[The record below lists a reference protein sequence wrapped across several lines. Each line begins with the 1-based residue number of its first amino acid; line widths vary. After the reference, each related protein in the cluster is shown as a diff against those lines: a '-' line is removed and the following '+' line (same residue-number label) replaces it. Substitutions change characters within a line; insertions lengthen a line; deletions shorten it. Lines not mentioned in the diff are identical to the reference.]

1 MFQHFVLCS
10 YRPDFSVLA
19 GGLCLCTLR
28 TSSQRPARLNR
39 LQRPP
44 RGSPQ
49 RAGII
54 SISGVSQTGWRE
66 GRGHRRSSVGI
77 EGGGGAGG
85 TQGEESGQEAGTRR
99 GGAFSCGHAVCS
111 RVRLAL
117 GRYLRCPPVGA
128 APRRVY
134 YNLQSYTRAT
144 SESHAPIQTTGFRVH
159 GLSSV
164 WNPHF
169 RFKD

>member
-1 MFQHFVLCS
+1 MPLHPADLLPAPCAPQPSSTPTTRKPPKGGHHQHQRGVADGVE
-10 YRPDFSVLA
+10 R
-19 GGLCLCTLR
+19 GTG
-28 TSSQRPARLNR
+28 TSEVVC
-39 LQRPP
+39 
-44 RGSPQ
+44 GD
-49 RAGII
+49 
-54 SISGVSQTGWRE
+54 
-66 GRGHRRSSVGI
+66 RR
-77 EGGGGAGG
+77 GGGGAGG